1 MAWADRRRRL
11 IAPLTTRMDGWTAQ
25 VHQTWQKRPG
35 GWHLPSVARTGAI
48 QGTLQ
53 DERLP
58 GPKFL
63 TVPKV
68 FGSARNTPKPAKP
81 ETPDGQTLASANVMK
96 R

>member
-1 MAWADRRRRL
+1 
-11 IAPLTTRMDGWTAQ
+11 MDGTGASDLAGAAWRLAPA
-25 VHQTWQKRPG
+25 KRCEDRG
-35 GWHLPSVARTGAI
+35 DQRNVAR
-48 QGTLQ
+48 
-53 DERLP
+53 ERLP

-81 ETPDGQTLASANVMK
+81 ETPYGRTLASANVMK